1 MDVKRLRATHPR
13 GSTAKS
19 FRKSNELV
27 FHHLHAFAR
36 DLCRAK
42 IIGIKKV
49 SSLATICYSL
59 SLWLFLVDLWS
70 SNIQNVI
77 NWVSASHSEIQVF
90 TYFFTF
96 INKHPT
102 GGKMYMNKHSIQPA
116 PVKHTKKRGCECG
129 RDFVDASIAEL
140 LRNWET

>member
-1 MDVKRLRATHPR
+1 MDAKRLRATHPR

-19 FRKSNELV
+19 ICKSNQLV
-27 FHHLHAFAR
+27 FHHLHALR

-77 NWVSASHSEIQVF
+77 NWVSASHSDIQVS

-116 PVKHTKKRGCECG
+116 PAKYTKRRGCECG
-129 RDFVDASIAEL
+129 RDFVDALVAEP
-140 LRNWET
+140 LRNWEA